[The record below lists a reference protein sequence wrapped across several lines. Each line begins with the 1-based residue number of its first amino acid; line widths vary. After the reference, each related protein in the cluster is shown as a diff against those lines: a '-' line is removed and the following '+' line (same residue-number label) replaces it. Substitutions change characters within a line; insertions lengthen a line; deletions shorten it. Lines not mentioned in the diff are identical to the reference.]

1 MEDILSAEC
10 IAYANQKIRVRLTV
24 IRLQLTNRQQQ
35 DKTNKN
41 NRQLTI
47 CTWNFKRGLIKR
59 ELEIKLLKRYEQLTN
74 LLKNINK
81 TVGIFT

>member
-24 IRLQLTNRQQQ
+24 IGLQLTNRQQQ

-41 NRQLTI
+41 NEKCGQSKDGSVENQ
-47 CTWNFKRGLIKR
+47 C
-59 ELEIKLLKRYEQLTN
+59 
-74 LLKNINK
+74 NK
-81 TVGIFT
+81 HWV